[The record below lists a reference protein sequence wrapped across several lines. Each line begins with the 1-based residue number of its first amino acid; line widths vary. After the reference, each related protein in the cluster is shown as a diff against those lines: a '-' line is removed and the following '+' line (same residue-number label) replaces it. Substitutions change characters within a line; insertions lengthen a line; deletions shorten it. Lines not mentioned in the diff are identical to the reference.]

1 MAAPAY
7 DAPAAA
13 RRRHDGIPVWLAR
26 RRKPDVFISLLAKR
40 LMSQRPAPLTGIRVL
55 DLTRVLAGPWC
66 TQNLADLGAEV
77 IKIERP
83 GAGDDT
89 RAWGPP
95 YLKDEAGNDTTEAA
109 YYLSANRNK
118 LSVALDI
125 ASPRGAELVRELAL
139 QSDILVEN
147 FKVGGLSKYG
157 LDYESLKELNPRLIY
172 CSITGFGQTGPYA
185 SRPGYDFM
193 IQGMG
198 GLMSITGERDD
209 LPGGGPQKAGVAVA
223 DLMTGMYSTVG
234 ILAALHERSRS
245 GMGQHIDMALLD
257 CQVAMLANQNLNYMT
272 SGVAPKRAGNAH
284 QNLVPY
290 QVFAASDGHLIVA
303 VGNDSQFRNYCGAI
317 GLPELSADPRFA
329 TNPQRVKNRAELVPL
344 LAERMATGA
353 RDHWLAALEGVGV
366 PAGPIN
372 TLDQVYEDPQVLARG
387 MKREMPHPTAG
398 TVPIASS
405 PLKFSDSPVEYR
417 RPPPM
422 LGEHTE
428 QVLSEKLGLSAE
440 EILALAQSRA

>member
-1 MAAPAY
+1 
-7 DAPAAA
+7 
-13 RRRHDGIPVWLAR
+13 
-26 RRKPDVFISLLAKR
+26 
-40 LMSQRPAPLTGIRVL
+40 MSQRPAPLTGVRVL

-95 YLKDEAGNDTTEAA
+95 YLKDAAGNDTSEAA

-118 LSVALDI
+118 FSVALDI

-147 FKVGGLSKYG
+147 FKVGGLAKYG
-157 LDYESLKELNPRLIY
+157 LDYASLKELNPRLIY

-234 ILAALHERSRS
+234 ILAALHERSVS
-245 GMGQHIDMALLD
+245 GLGQHIDMALLD
-257 CQVAMLANQNLNYMT
+257 CQVAMMANQNLNFMT
-272 SGVAPKRAGNAH
+272 SGKAPRRAGNAH

-317 GLPELSADPRFA
+317 GLPELSADPRFS
-329 TNPQRVKNRAELVPL
+329 TNPQRVKNREELVPL

-353 RDHWLAALEGVGV
+353 RDYWLAALEGVGV

-387 MKREMPHPTAG
+387 MKRELPHPAAG
-398 TVPIASS
+398 TVPMAAS
-405 PLKFSDSPVEYR
+405 PLKFSGSPVQYH

-422 LGEHTE
+422 LGEHTA
-428 QVLSEKLGLSAE
+428 QVLAEKLGLSAE
-440 EILALAQSRA
+440 EIQALAQSQA

>member
-1 MAAPAY
+1 
-7 DAPAAA
+7 
-13 RRRHDGIPVWLAR
+13 
-26 RRKPDVFISLLAKR
+26 
-40 LMSQRPAPLTGIRVL
+40 MSQRPAPLTGIRVL

-83 GAGDDT
+83 GSGDDT

-95 YLKDEAGNDTTEAA
+95 YLKNEAGENTSEAA

-118 LSVALDI
+118 FSVALDI
-125 ASPRGAELVRELAL
+125 ASERGAALVRELAL

-147 FKVGGLSKYG
+147 FKVGGLRKYG
-157 LDYESLKELNPRLIY
+157 LDYDSLKEVNPRLIY

-234 ILAALHERSRS
+234 ILAALHERNRS
-245 GMGQHIDMALLD
+245 GLGQHIDMALLD

-290 QVFAASDGHLIVA
+290 QVFAAADGHLIVA
-303 VGNDSQFRNYCGAI
+303 VGNDSQFRNYCRVI
-317 GLPELSADPRFA
+317 GLPELADDPRFA
-329 TNPQRVKNRAELVPL
+329 INPQRVRNREVLVPL
-344 LAERMATGA
+344 LAERMASGA
-353 RDHWLAALEGVGV
+353 RDTWLTELERAGV

-372 TLDQVYEDPQVLARG
+372 TVDQVYEDPHVLARQ
-387 MKREMPHPTAG
+387 MKRELPHPLGG
-398 TVPIASS
+398 TVPVAAS
-405 PLKFSDSPVEYR
+405 PLKLSGSPVQYHR
-417 RPPPM
+417 APPV
-422 LGEHTE
+422 LGEHTR
-428 QVLSEKLGLSAE
+428 QVLSGMLGLSDD
-440 EILALAQSRA
+440 EIDALARGAD

>member
-209 LPGGGPQKAGVAVA
+209 LPGGGPQKAGVAVT

-245 GMGQHIDMALLD
+245 GVGQHIDMALLD
-257 CQVAMLANQNLNYMT
+257 CQVSMLANQNLNYMT

>member
-1 MAAPAY
+1 MPYADP
-7 DAPAAA
+7 
-13 RRRHDGIPVWLAR
+13 I
-26 RRKPDVFISLLAKR
+26 
-40 LMSQRPAPLTGIRVL
+40 MSQRPAPLTGIRVL

-83 GAGDDT
+83 GSGDDT

-95 YLKDEAGNDTTEAA
+95 YLKNEAGENTSEAA

-118 LSVALDI
+118 FSVALDI
-125 ASPRGAELVRELAL
+125 ASERGAALVRELAL

-147 FKVGGLSKYG
+147 FKVGGLRKYG
-157 LDYESLKELNPRLIY
+157 LDYDSLKEVNPRLIY

-234 ILAALHERSRS
+234 ILAALHERNRS
-245 GMGQHIDMALLD
+245 GLGQHIDMALLD

-290 QVFAASDGHLIVA
+290 QVFAAADGHLIVA
-303 VGNDSQFRNYCGAI
+303 VGNDSQFRNYCRVI
-317 GLPELSADPRFA
+317 GLPELADDPRFA
-329 TNPQRVKNRAELVPL
+329 INPQRVRNREVLVPL
-344 LAERMATGA
+344 LAERMASGA
-353 RDHWLAALEGVGV
+353 RDTWLTELERAGV

-372 TLDQVYEDPQVLARG
+372 TVDQVYEDPHVLARQ
-387 MKREMPHPTAG
+387 MKRELPHPLGG
-398 TVPIASS
+398 TVPVAAS
-405 PLKFSDSPVEYR
+405 PLKLSGSPVQYHR
-417 RPPPM
+417 APPV
-422 LGEHTE
+422 LGEHTR
-428 QVLSEKLGLSAE
+428 QVLSGMLGLSDD
-440 EILALAQSRA
+440 EIDALARGAD

>member
-1 MAAPAY
+1 
-7 DAPAAA
+7 
-13 RRRHDGIPVWLAR
+13 
-26 RRKPDVFISLLAKR
+26 
-40 LMSQRPAPLTGIRVL
+40 MSQRPAPLTGIRVL

-83 GAGDDT
+83 GSGDDT

-118 LSVALDI
+118 MSVALDI

-147 FKVGGLSKYG
+147 FKVGGLKKYG
-157 LDYESLKELNPRLIY
+157 LDYESLKAINPRLIY

-234 ILAALHERSRS
+234 ILAALLERANS
-245 GMGQHIDMALLD
+245 GLGQHIDMALLD
-257 CQVAMLANQNLNYMT
+257 CQVTMLANQNLNFMT
-272 SGVAPKRAGNAH
+272 SGVAPQRAGNAH

-290 QVFAASDGHLIVA
+290 QVFAAADGHLIVA

-317 GLPELSADPRFA
+317 GLPELSADPRFS

-353 RDHWLAALEGVGV
+353 RDHWLTALEGVGV

-372 TLDQVYEDPQVLARG
+372 TLDQVYEDPHVLARD
-387 MKREMPHPTAG
+387 MKRELPHPAAG
-398 TVPIASS
+398 KVPMASS
-405 PLKFSDSPVEYR
+405 PLKFSDSPVQYR

-422 LGEHTE
+422 LGEHTA
-428 QVLSEKLGLSAE
+428 QVLAEKLGLSTE
-440 EILALAQSRA
+440 EIQALAQSQP